1 MANRMETLL
10 NKIERRLG
18 TKPLNLPPAI
28 CKDTW
33 ADVIKEDSIVTFS
46 RYYPN
51 KIRIQIDTSKSKD
64 GYYFIDEAICESVD
78 ILGVKDIGWDEFA
91 RDSIRLQQNS
101 GYGYYDFL
109 STGYGMDDIML
120 LQARADQ
127 TSLFNNGIYIDFLPP
142 NRIKL
147 TSTTGADVSRT
158 MEHFPVDLLIVHSP
172 NLMTISPTKMETFE
186 ALAIADVAS
195 YLYEYL
201 KHYDGLETV
210 FANVDL
216 KLSDIQNKAERR
228 ADIVQELKDAYV
240 SPGNDNQPI
249 MITV

>member
-18 TKPLNLPPAI
+18 TKPLNLPKDI

-33 ADVIKEDSIVTFS
+33 ADVIKEDTIMTFS

-51 KIRIQIDTSKSKD
+51 KIRIQIDTSKRKD
-64 GYYFIDEAICESVD
+64 GYYFIDESICESVD
-78 ILGVKDIGWDEFA
+78 ILGVRDIGWDEFA
-91 RDSIRLQQNS
+91 QDSIRLQQSS
-101 GYGYYDFL
+101 GYGTYDFL
-109 STGYGMDDIML
+109 STGYGLDDIML
-120 LQARADQ
+120 LQMRADH

-158 MEHFPVDLLIVHSP
+158 MNKFPVDLLIAHSP

-240 SPGNDNQPI
+240 SPGNDHQPI